1 MAKTLFTAKVFLEDT
16 VHLKDDPQR
25 LGLVVKTWHDFD
37 SGEDSEDEDSTGPL
51 ALQQVSV
58 HWADGSAPQIVHED
72 DLVVVDRSFSHGDVV
87 KRSPNDIMS
96 GSVIDV
102 KVELDLQK
110 ICPPMT
116 RYSGIDAKHV
126 DFVQQFVVNN
136 HVIYDGWLGVI
147 QEVKDE
153 VALLLSDGSI
163 CTVKDS
169 DDLDLGDQFHD
180 ESYFFPDSLAPGHA
194 VYGPSRVF
202 KNADYIFKSYPS
214 SKQGHVMRTE
224 VTSITVN
231 WLSFNPLALDQTPGV
246 APPPRVLDDFEN
258 IIVYKSV
265 EQHCTYELLD
275 RVKITDRDTLK
286 ALNLKEYCPYMK
298 SKPTRLQ
305 CPDRTHKHDTEF
317 ATDEMQVV
325 GTKTLVT
332 VLWQDLTVSTE
343 VASTALVPYLNMDDQ
358 DVFPTDYVLL
368 KPGEVLMDEPSG
380 VNFDRKKS
388 DMLGIVQSANAK
400 ERTALVKWF
409 SEERDQGLEQEDE
422 ELSLYEIMSHPDLKF
437 RMGDMV
443 VVSREREQNP
453 SSDIAPRA
461 PSVAE
466 ILSLVVR
473 GKEIF
478 NELTKQ
484 QPRYNAEKPWTI
496 ERRGDVLLKR
506 YGVEGVEALDRY
518 LSETNKMAQK
528 TFHRLVIRGNPLK
541 PAIPDDV
548 LANLPQREKDA
559 ETIRSRLNWVGQIW
573 KIYPDQPTARIR
585 FMDGTEEDIPVG
597 RIMVVED
604 EDEDEDNEGDSQ
616 DDGEFEEYDFDQAN
630 DDWETDSVEG
640 SSDDS
645 WETDSEAEAEGGSMS
660 DADEEEGNA
669 SEPKKDE
676 DDLVRK
682 RADEPTVDGEGVN
695 NKADQEDIN
704 GSGEKAPEPESVIA
718 DPLPEPEETIS
729 SNQDS
734 SEAQAAAVEEH
745 LDWKSFTVLEE
756 TPADHHF
763 LQSSYDTQHTDRAWF
778 KRIAKEHA
786 ILSSSL
792 PDGIRVRAFEDR
804 MDLLRVLIQGPDHT
818 PYRNALFLFDFK
830 LPSQFPS
837 QPPIAFFHSW
847 TGGIGRINPNLY
859 EDGNVCLSL
868 LNTWHGKDQT
878 ETWTPSSSLLQL
890 LISLQGLV
898 LVPEPYYNEAGF
910 EKFVG
915 TEEAARNS
923 ELYNEKVYLLSLK
936 TIQTILN
943 HPPTPFSKE
952 VRHFYLQ
959 RQKLEQVVIEG
970 LELIAHSEAEAESAD
985 SNGHQDESNGVAE
998 TEKDTGPVIKHISKG
1013 ALKML
1018 KKHIDALSHFL
1029 EE

>member
-1 MAKTLFTAKVFLEDT
+1 MAKTLFTAKVFLEDA

-37 SGEDSEDEDSTGPL
+37 SGEDEEDEDSTGPL
-51 ALQQVSV
+51 ELQQVSV
-58 HWADGSAPQIVHED
+58 HWADGSAPQVLNED
-72 DLVVVDRSFSHGDVV
+72 ELVVVDRSFSHGDVV
-87 KRSPNDIMS
+87 KRSPNDVMS
-96 GSVIDV
+96 GSIIDV
-102 KVELDLQK
+102 KVVLDLQK

-136 HVIYDGWLGVI
+136 HIIYDGWLGVI

-153 VALLLSDGSI
+153 VTLLMSDGSI
-163 CTVKDS
+163 CTIKDS

-180 ESYFFPDSLAPGHA
+180 QSCFFPDSLAPGHA
-194 VYGPSRVF
+194 VHGPSRVF
-202 KNADYIFKSYPS
+202 KNAQYQNKSYPS

-246 APPPRVLDDFEN
+246 APPPRELDDFEN

-275 RVKITDRDTLK
+275 RVKIVNTTTLK
-286 ALNLKEYCPYMK
+286 VLGLKTYCPYMK

-305 CPDRTHKHDTEF
+305 CPHYHRHDTEF
-317 ATDEMQVV
+317 ATEEMQVV
-325 GTKTLVT
+325 GTKTVVT
-332 VLWQDLTVSTE
+332 VLWQDLTVSTD
-343 VASTALVPYLNMDDQ
+343 VASIDLVPYLNMDDQ
-358 DVFPTDYVLL
+358 DVWPTDYVLL
-368 KPGEVLMDEPSG
+368 KPGEVLMDEPGG

-409 SEERDQGLEQEDE
+409 SEERDDGLEQEAE
-422 ELSLYEIMSHPDLKF
+422 ECSLYEIMSHPDLKF
-437 RMGDMV
+437 RMGDTV

-473 GKEIF
+473 GKEIY
-478 NELTKQ
+478 NELFKQ
-484 QPRYNAEKPWTI
+484 VPKVYADKPWKI
-496 ERRGDVLLKR
+496 ERRGKTLLKR

-518 LSETNKMAQK
+518 LSETNKMASK
-528 TFHRLVIRGNPLK
+528 TIHRLVDRGDPLK

-548 LANLPQREKDA
+548 LANLPQDEKDA
-559 ETIRSRLNWVGQIW
+559 ETIRTRLNWVGQIW
-573 KIYPDQPTARIR
+573 KVYPDKPIARIR
-585 FMDGTEEDIPVG
+585 FMDGSEEDIPVG

-604 EDEDEDNEGDSQ
+604 EDEDDEGGDSQ
-616 DDGEFEEYDFDQAN
+616 DEGAFEEYDFDQAN
-630 DDWETDSVEG
+630 DTESGEA

-645 WETDSEAEAEGGSMS
+645 WETDSEAGADDGTMS
-660 DADEEEGNA
+660 DVDD
-669 SEPKKDE
+669 DE
-676 DDLVRK
+676 DK
-682 RADEPTVDGEGVN
+682 ATESKTKSNGSPPETNAESK
-695 NKADQEDIN
+695 KADQEGTN
-704 GSGEKAPEPESVIA
+704 GHGEKVPEPESVIA
-718 DPLPEPEETIS
+718 DPLPEPEEII
-729 SNQDS
+729 SNQHDAS
-734 SEAQAAAVEEH
+734 STQATAVAEH
-745 LDWKSFTVLEE
+745 KDWKSFTVLEE

-763 LQSSYDTQHTDRAWF
+763 LQNTHDVQHTDRAWF

-837 QPPIAFFHSW
+837 QPPVAFFHSW

-878 ETWTPSSSLLQL
+878 ETWTPSSSILQL

-943 HPPTPFSKE
+943 HPPTALSKE
-952 VRHFYLQ
+952 VRHFYFE

-970 LELIAHSEAEAESAD
+970 LELIAHSEAEADAEAESVD
-985 SNGHQDESNGVAE
+985 GSEEQNESNG
-998 TEKDTGPVIKHISKG
+998 TEKEAGPMIKRISKG

>member
-1 MAKTLFTAKVFLEDT
+1 MAKTLFTAKVFLEDA

-37 SGEDSEDEDSTGPL
+37 SGEDEEDEDSTGPL
-51 ALQQVSV
+51 GLQQVSV
-58 HWADGSAPQIVHED
+58 HWADGSAPQVVHED

-87 KRSPNDIMS
+87 KRSPNDVMS
-96 GSVIDV
+96 GSVIGV
-102 KVELDLQK
+102 KVQLDLQK

-136 HVIYDGWLGVI
+136 HIIYDGWLGVI

-153 VALLLSDGSI
+153 VTLLMSDNSI
-163 CTVKDS
+163 CTVKNS

-180 ESYFFPDSLAPGHA
+180 QSCFFPDTLAPGHA
-194 VYGPSRVF
+194 VHGPSRVF
-202 KNADYIFKSYPS
+202 KNAEYQFKSYPS

-246 APPPRVLDDFEN
+246 APPPRELDDFEN

-275 RVKITDRDTLK
+275 RVKVVDPATLR
-286 ALNLKEYCPYMK
+286 ALNLKAYCPYMK

-305 CPDRTHKHDTEF
+305 CPDRFHKHDTEF
-317 ATDEMQVV
+317 ATEEMQVV

-358 DVFPTDYVLL
+358 DVWPTDYVLL
-368 KPGEVLMDEPSG
+368 KPGEVLMDEPGG

-400 ERTALVKWF
+400 ERTAMVKWF
-409 SEERDQGLEQEDE
+409 SEERDQGLEQEAE

-478 NELTKQ
+478 NELSKQ
-484 QPRYNAEKPWTI
+484 VPKVYADKPWMI
-496 ERRGDVLLKR
+496 ERRGNTLLRR

-518 LSETNKMAQK
+518 LSETNKMAAK
-528 TFHRLVIRGNPLK
+528 TIHRLVNRGNPLK

-548 LANLPQREKDA
+548 LANMSQNEKDA
-559 ETIRSRLNWVGQIW
+559 ETIRPRLNWVGQIW
-573 KIYPDQPTARIR
+573 KVYPDQPTARIR
-585 FMDGTEEDIPVG
+585 FMDGSEEDIPVG

-604 EDEDEDNEGDSQ
+604 EDEDEEGDSQ
-616 DDGEFEEYDFDQAN
+616 DEGEFEEYDFDQAN
-630 DDWETDSVEG
+630 DSWESGEA

-645 WETDSEAEAEGGSMS
+645 WETDSEAEAGHGSVS
-660 DADEEEGNA
+660 DVDDDDDKATESKQDESGIALVNANGSATKAGNA
-669 SEPKKDE
+669 
-676 DDLVRK
+676 DDSTELQRK
-682 RADEPTVDGEGVN
+682 ET
-695 NKADQEDIN
+695 N
-704 GSGEKAPEPESVIA
+704 GHAEKVPEPESVIA
-718 DPLPEPEETIS
+718 DPLPEPEEII
-729 SNQDS
+729 SNQQNTSDS
-734 SEAQAAAVEEH
+734 KPVTVEEH
-745 LDWKSFTVLEE
+745 QNWKSFAVLEE
-756 TPADHHF
+756 TPVDHHF
-763 LQSSYDTQHTDRAWF
+763 LQSSHDVQQTDRAWL

-818 PYRNALFLFDFK
+818 PYRNALFLFDFI

-878 ETWTPSSSLLQL
+878 ETWTPSSSILQL

-943 HPPTPFSKE
+943 HPPTPLGKE
-952 VRHFYLQ
+952 VRYFYFE

-970 LELIAHSEAEAESAD
+970 LELIAHSEAEADAESAENPASLED
-985 SNGHQDESNGVAE
+985 SNGVSD
-998 TEKDTGPVIKHISKG
+998 TEKDAGPMIKRISKG